1 MTVAP
6 VAWRPM
12 LRATPLESVRLTLE
26 PLAPEHADELVHV
39 LEDPALHRFT
49 GGAPLGLA
57 DLRVRFERQAR
68 GESPDGREEWLN
80 WVVRER
86 VSGRAVGTV
95 QATLPGREGGRVAEL
110 AWVIG
115 TPHQGNGFAKEA
127 ARTVADWLFSQ
138 DVALLRAH
146 IHPEHRASMAVARA
160 AGFEP
165 TPVIVDGENR
175 WTRDGRQSPP
185 G

>member
-1 MTVAP
+1 
-6 VAWRPM
+6 M
-12 LRATPLESVRLTLE
+12 LSASSLESERLTLE
-26 PLAPEHADELVHV
+26 PLAAAHADELVHV
-39 LEDPALHRFT
+39 LDDPALHRFT
-49 GGAPLGLA
+49 GGAPLGI
-57 DLRVRFERQAR
+57 DELRARFERQAR
-68 GESPDGREEWLN
+68 GESPDGRDTWLS

-115 TPHQGNGFAKEA
+115 TSHQGNGFATEA
-127 ARTVADWLFSQ
+127 AITVADWLFSQ
-138 DVALLRAH
+138 DVSLLRAH
-146 IHPEHRASMAVARA
+146 IHPEHHASMAVARA

-165 TPVIVDGENR
+165 TPVIVDGESR
-175 WTRDGRQSPP
+175 WSRRGRQGAP

>member
-1 MTVAP
+1 
-6 VAWRPM
+6 M
-12 LRATPLESVRLTLE
+12 LSASSLESERLTLE
-26 PLAPEHADELVHV
+26 PLATAHADELVHV
-39 LEDPALHRFT
+39 LDDPALHRFT
-49 GGAPLGLA
+49 GGAPLGI
-57 DLRVRFERQAR
+57 DELRARFERQAR
-68 GESPDGREEWLN
+68 GESPDGRDAWLS

-115 TPHQGNGFAKEA
+115 TSHQGNGFATEA
-127 ARTVADWLFSQ
+127 AITVADWLFSQ

-146 IHPEHRASMAVARA
+146 IHPEHHASMAVARA

-165 TPVIVDGENR
+165 TPVIVDGESR
-175 WTRDGRQSPP
+175 WSRRGPQGVP

>member
-1 MTVAP
+1 
-6 VAWRPM
+6 M
-12 LRATPLESVRLTLE
+12 LTATTLESERLRFE
-26 PLAPEHADELVHV
+26 PLTPEHADEMLHV
-39 LEDPALHRFT
+39 LGDQELHRFT

-57 DLRVRFERQAR
+57 DLRARFERLAR
-68 GESPDGREEWLN
+68 GESPDGRDEWLN

-110 AWVIG
+110 GWVIG
-115 TPHQGNGFAKEA
+115 TSHQGNGFAKEA
-127 ARTVADWLFSQ
+127 ATTVAEWLFSQ

-146 IHPEHRASMAVARA
+146 IHPEHHASMAVARA

-175 WTRDGRQSPP
+175 WSRRRRQDAP

>member
-1 MTVAP
+1 
-6 VAWRPM
+6 M
-12 LRATPLESVRLTLE
+12 LTAGPLVSERLTLE
-26 PLAPEHADELVHV
+26 PLAPAHADELVHV
-39 LEDPALHRFT
+39 LDDPALHRFT
-49 GGAPLGLA
+49 SGEPLRI
-57 DLRVRFERQAR
+57 DELRTRFERQAR
-68 GESPDGREEWLN
+68 GESPDGRDVWLS

-86 VSGRAVGTV
+86 AGERAVGTV

-175 WTRDGRQSPP
+175 WSRRAREGAA

>member
-1 MTVAP
+1 
-6 VAWRPM
+6 M
-12 LRATPLESVRLTLE
+12 LTAGPLVSERLSLE
-26 PLAPEHADELVHV
+26 PLAPAHADELVHV
-39 LEDPALHRFT
+39 LDDPALHRFT
-49 GGAPLGLA
+49 GGEPLRL
-57 DLRVRFERQAR
+57 DELRTRFERQAQ
-68 GESPDGREEWLN
+68 GESPDGRDVWLN

-115 TPHQGNGFAKEA
+115 TSHQGNGFAKEA
-127 ARTVADWLFSQ
+127 ALTVADWLFSQ
-138 DVALLRAH
+138 DVGLLRAH

-175 WTRDGRQSPP
+175 WSRRGPERDP
-185 G
+185 GVA

>member
-1 MTVAP
+1 MPTAMT
-6 VAWRPM
+6 
-12 LRATPLESVRLTLE
+12 LESERLLLE
-26 PLAPEHADELVHV
+26 PLTPEHADEMLHV
-39 LEDPALHRFT
+39 LDDHELHRFT

-57 DLRVRFERQAR
+57 ELRARFERQAR
-68 GESPDGREEWLN
+68 GESPDGRDGWLS

-95 QATLPGREGGRVAEL
+95 QATLPGREAGRVAEL
-110 AWVIG
+110 AWVVG

-127 ARTVADWLFSQ
+127 AMTVADWLFSQ

-146 IHPEHRASMAVARA
+146 IHPEHHASMAVARA

-175 WTRDGRQSPP
+175 WSRRRRQDAP